1 MKKRIALF
9 LLTGMCLM
17 NSVTS
22 YASSSVVM
30 VKGGSQENSYMA
42 IPTAET
48 LQKDA
53 GFKPKT
59 PPTLAGDYQF
69 SEGNITES
77 FDLNSNGAKSNLK
90 KGISFKY
97 EKKPA
102 RPQNP

>member
-48 LQKDA
+48 LQK
-53 GFKPKT
+53 
-59 PPTLAGDYQF
+59 L
-69 SEGNITES
+69 SLIH
-77 FDLNSNGAKSNLK
+77 
-90 KGISFKY
+90 I
-97 EKKPA
+97 
-102 RPQNP
+102 